1 MCAPELEPY
10 ILFGAYTVLLYSV
23 WDGASSCF
31 GGCIL
36 FCFIAC
42 GDRLGVAGN
51 LSSGRHDIRRA
62 GRQIVHSFECDQTEA
77 QCRRY
82 RLRAIVYSELFE

>member
-1 MCAPELEPY
+1 MLWR
-10 ILFGAYTVLLYSV
+10 LYTVLLHCV
-23 WDGASSCF
+23 W
-31 GGCIL
+31 
-36 FCFIAC
+36 
-42 GDRLGVAGN
+42 DRLGVAGN